1 MFPAVSASARDALLT
16 ACAPLIWGSTYWV
29 TSQWLPPDR
38 PLTAAVLRVLPAGLL
53 LLLWARQWPA
63 AGQWRRIGGLAVLNI
78 AVFQALLFV
87 AAYRLPGGVAAI
99 LGATQPLLVL
109 GWAWL
114 LDGRRPAGAVVAAAG
129 LGVAGMALLLNAP
142 GAHWDELGVLA
153 AALGALSMACGSY
166 LTGRW
171 QGCRLPVLAL
181 TGWQLTLG
189 GLCLAPLA
197 WALEPPLPALTAA
210 QGLAYGYLSVFGTL
224 LAYVLWFRGI
234 VRLPAVAVSSLGL
247 LSPLSAA
254 VIGALALG
262 QWLRGWALAGWLLT
276 LGSVL
281 GVQWLERLTRPVDQS
296 QENQ

>member
-1 MFPAVSASARDALLT
+1 MFPVISASARDALLT

-38 PLTAAVLRVLPAGLL
+38 PLTAAVWRVLPAGLL

-63 AGQWRRIGGLAVLNI
+63 AGQWRRVFGLAVLNI

-114 LDGRRPAGAVVAAAG
+114 LDGQRPAGAVTTAAV

-142 GAHWDELGVLA
+142 GAQWDTVGVLA
-153 AALGALSMACGSY
+153 AALGAASMACGSY
-166 LTGRW
+166 LAGRW
-171 QGCRLPVLAL
+171 QGCQLPVLAL

-197 WALEPPLPALTAA
+197 WAWEPPLPALSLT
-210 QGLAYGYLSVFGTL
+210 QGLAYGYLSLFGAL

-234 VRLPAVAVSSLGL
+234 VRLPAVAVSSLSL

-262 QWLRGWALAGWLLT
+262 QWLHGWALAGWLLT

-281 GVQWLERLTRPVDQS
+281 GVQRLS
-296 QENQ
+296 QRRRSRQ